1 MTNSMTLA
9 TKTREVG
16 SSPRIVSFPSG
27 SLYVTPGVIARLSV
41 GDVMDALER
50 HLVGDWGDL
59 TEQDWRE
66 NEYAVD
72 KDLRL
77 FSAYQ
82 TEDGTRFWIIT
93 EADRSATTVLLPDEY

>member
-1 MTNSMTLA
+1 MTLT
-9 TKTREVG
+9 TKTREDV
-16 SSPRIVSFPSG
+16 SPQRIVSFPSG
-27 SLYVTPGVIARLSV
+27 SIYVTPGVIEKLAV

-59 TEQDWRE
+59 DEQDWRE
-66 NEYAVD
+66 NEFALD
-72 KDLRL
+72 RELRL

-93 EADRSATTVLLPDEY
+93 EADRSATTVLLPNEY